1 MKKWMYDS
9 VLEAPTNC
17 QEIFDHNK
25 ELTEGLVKAYCKK
38 DYSGIVIAA
47 SGSSYNIACCAKYA
61 MEEILDTS
69 IEVIYAVTYAE
80 YAYKHHKNKFVIC
93 TSQGGRSTNTLAA
106 YNRAK
111 ECGNDVAA
119 VISES
124 GTPMQKICKDTFLFG
139 NEKAGKDV
147 FVCRGLP
154 TSVLFFDLFAINAAF
169 NKKKITEEQ
178 KNEYLAELKKVIDKM
193 NDVRELSDAYYEA
206 HKQEFYK
213 MERIMVTGIG
223 SGQGVAQE
231 GALKLEET
239 AGFPSNWYEMEEF
252 LHGPVYEIKKNHSIF
267 IVDMDEKHHDRAV
280 EISEALHQLTD
291 HVYVISKFNMNS
303 ADAMQI
309 DLDVNSMFLPIL
321 FVIPFQVFA
330 SRICDDTRASGITI
344 YTYRFMQQMA
354 TKAK

>member
-69 IEVIYAVTYAE
+69 VEVIYAVTYAE

-154 TSVLFFDLFAINAAF
+154 TSILFFDLFAINAAF

-303 ADAMQI
+303 SDAMQI
-309 DLDVNSMFLPIL
+309 NLDVNSMFLPIL

>member
-1 MKKWMYDS
+1 M
-9 VLEAPTNC
+9 
-17 QEIFDHNK
+17 
-25 ELTEGLVKAYCKK
+25 
-38 DYSGIVIAA
+38 
-47 SGSSYNIACCAKYA
+47 
-61 MEEILDTS
+61 
-69 IEVIYAVTYAE
+69 
-80 YAYKHHKNKFVIC
+80 
-93 TSQGGRSTNTLAA
+93 
-106 YNRAK
+106 
-111 ECGNDVAA
+111 
-119 VISES
+119 
-124 GTPMQKICKDTFLFG
+124 FG

-178 KNEYLAELKKVIDKM
+178 KNAYLAELKKVIDKM
-193 NDVRELSDAYYEA
+193 NDVRELSDAYYEV

-267 IVDMDEKHHDRAV
+267 IVDMDEGHHDRAA

-291 HVYVISKFNMNS
+291 HVYVISKFNLNS